1 MEQRTFADLEYEA
14 KKRVT
19 GAAWAALAGEHPHLS
34 ARSVIYSG
42 SK

>member
-1 MEQRTFADLEYEA
+1 MEQRTFADLQYGA

-19 GAAWAALAGEHPHLS
+19 GAAWAALAGEFSQLS
-34 ARSVIYSG
+34 VRSVIYSG